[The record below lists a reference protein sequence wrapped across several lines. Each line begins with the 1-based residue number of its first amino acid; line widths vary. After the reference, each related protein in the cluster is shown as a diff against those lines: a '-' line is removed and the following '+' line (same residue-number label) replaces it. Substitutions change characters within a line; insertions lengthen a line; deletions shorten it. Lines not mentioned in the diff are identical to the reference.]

1 MLVPLTIEFTV
12 DILLMQR
19 TVSQFEIFLGLVYW
33 RLVIRA
39 PKVSKGNP
47 GTSDDNGTIKLHRRR
62 RRKRKKKTVERDEA
76 SCLQRR
82 TRYLL
87 IKIKLEQNLI
97 DAYSGDGW
105 NGQSREKIKPEKELL
120 RAQKQIV
127 KCKIGIRDAIRELDS
142 LSCVGSI
149 ADSLMHPDGSVF
161 HEHDIFKEATACS
174 DVENAGLNHAEVWP
188 SEDSED
194 EDYNPE
200 TNENSNSRSGIEEN
214 MSNDSSLSSLFSS
227 SDGTISYSDSEHYS
241 YLEKPFNIISRNK
254 NRVDLFDSVDNYDSG
269 PSNEC
274 AITSYR
280 RQRRDVD
287 YKKLH
292 DEMFG
297 KEPPENEAQSEDE
310 DWGPNRRKR
319 SKMEAT
325 TGTCMANP
333 VNEDGSSNLALTA
346 KISCD
351 KKQLFRIPPD
361 AVEVSKWFK
370 NARYA
375 ALRMRK
381 NETTNAVKNQDT
393 SISMN
398 ESLSEDLDLPGRRV
412 SKSFRQVSGRR
423 MLVLERTFN
432 KGGTGCQLDEKTDS
446 EQLYLTEVERLCRLE
461 DKLQSLKKTLLS
473 CMDEDKQTTKTC
485 VREENVIY
493 VPVAELLPLTPSL
506 SLSPQNGASVPV
518 AEQLP
523 PANTAN
529 GHDSILL
536 MRGIL

>member
-1 MLVPLTIEFTV
+1 MVSGIAESGRRSKKMKTSRKKLICYTPKKSS
-12 DILLMQR
+12 LLGKELHSKLDSESAKKSLRKVSYSGRCRLKPNTFMKKRGIRRKFLNGKPVKTMQKISHH
-19 TVSQFEIFLGLVYW
+19 TSVNGQCLS
-33 RLVIRA
+33 RLSTNGSSCMC
-39 PKVSKGNP
+39 SKGNP

-105 NGQSREKIKPEKELL
+105 NGQR
-120 RAQKQIV
+120 
-127 KCKIGIRDAIRELDS
+127 C
-142 LSCVGSI
+142 
-149 ADSLMHPDGSVF
+149 
-161 HEHDIFKEATACS
+161 
-174 DVENAGLNHAEVWP
+174 
-188 SEDSED
+188 
-194 EDYNPE
+194 
-200 TNENSNSRSGIEEN
+200 
-214 MSNDSSLSSLFSS
+214 
-227 SDGTISYSDSEHYS
+227 
-241 YLEKPFNIISRNK
+241 
-254 NRVDLFDSVDNYDSG
+254 
-269 PSNEC
+269 
-274 AITSYR
+274 
-280 RQRRDVD
+280 
-287 YKKLH
+287 
-292 DEMFG
+292 EMFG

-319 SKMEAT
+319 RKMEAT

-333 VNEDGSSNLALTA
+333 VNEDGTSKLALTA

-361 AVEVSKWFK
+361 AVEVIRLALFNVVGFSYVLWFHVISATDQALLWSKLHLFHSLTFFYALQQKLRLAFAENELPSRSAKENLSKQLGISSEKVWYCIVSKWFK

-381 NETTNAVKNQDT
+381 
-393 SISMN
+393 
-398 ESLSEDLDLPGRRV
+398 V

-423 MLVLERTFN
+423 RLVLERTFN
-432 KGGTGCQLDEKTDS
+432 NGGTGCQLDEKTDS

-473 CMDEDKQTTKTC
+473 CMDEDKLTTKTC

-493 VPVAELLPLTPSL
+493 VPVAEVKEK
-506 SLSPQNGASVPV
+506 A
-518 AEQLP
+518 
-523 PANTAN
+523 
-529 GHDSILL
+529 
-536 MRGIL
+536 

>member
-1 MLVPLTIEFTV
+1 IVGRRTNLLVPSSLFVLFGLLLLLLLLLESLNPRGRPLDFLKNASWRRCRHALTPSAENFGQ
-12 DILLMQR
+12 DCRRDLRHDAAWGGAGLLDGVLLER

-39 PKVSKGNP
+39 PK
-47 GTSDDNGTIKLHRRR
+47 
-62 RRKRKKKTVERDEA
+62 
-76 SCLQRR
+76 
-82 TRYLL
+82 
-87 IKIKLEQNLI
+87 
-97 DAYSGDGW
+97 
-105 NGQSREKIKPEKELL
+105 
-120 RAQKQIV
+120 
-127 KCKIGIRDAIRELDS
+127 
-142 LSCVGSI
+142 
-149 ADSLMHPDGSVF
+149 
-161 HEHDIFKEATACS
+161 
-174 DVENAGLNHAEVWP
+174 
-188 SEDSED
+188 
-194 EDYNPE
+194 
-200 TNENSNSRSGIEEN
+200 
-214 MSNDSSLSSLFSS
+214 
-227 SDGTISYSDSEHYS
+227 
-241 YLEKPFNIISRNK
+241 
-254 NRVDLFDSVDNYDSG
+254 
-269 PSNEC
+269 
-274 AITSYR
+274 
-280 RQRRDVD
+280 
-287 YKKLH
+287 
-292 DEMFG
+292 EMFG

-536 MRGIL
+536 MRGI

>member
-1 MLVPLTIEFTV
+1 MHILEMVGTARVPPGDQAWLCKFCTCK
-12 DILLMQR
+12 
-19 TVSQFEIFLGLVYW
+19 FEILEAINAHLG
-33 RLVIRA
+33 
-39 PKVSKGNP
+39 
-47 GTSDDNGTIKLHRRR
+47 T
-62 RRKRKKKTVERDEA
+62 
-76 SCLQRR
+76 CF
-82 TRYLL
+82 
-87 IKIKLEQNLI
+87 
-97 DAYSGDGW
+97 
-105 NGQSREKIKPEKELL
+105 
-120 RAQKQIV
+120 
-127 KCKIGIRDAIRELDS
+127 
-142 LSCVGSI
+142 
-149 ADSLMHPDGSVF
+149 SVNSNW
-161 HEHDIFKEATACS
+161 EDIFKEATACS
-174 DVENAGLNHAEVWP
+174 DVENTGLNHAEVWP

-214 MSNDSSLSSLFSS
+214 MSNDSSSSSLFSS

-241 YLEKPFNIISRNK
+241 YLEKPFNIISRSK
-254 NRVDLFDSVDNYDSG
+254 NRVDLFDSVGNYDSG

-297 KEPPENEAQSEDE
+297 KEPPENVAQSEDE

-319 SKMEAT
+319 RKMEET
-325 TGTCMANP
+325 TSTCMANP
-333 VNEDGSSNLALTA
+333 VNEDGSSNLALTE

-361 AVEVSKWFK
+361 AVEKLRLAFAENELPSRSAKENLSKQLGISSEKVSKWFK

-398 ESLSEDLDLPGRRV
+398 ESLSEDLGPPGCRV
-412 SKSFRQVSGRR
+412 GKSFRQVSGRR
-423 MLVLERTFN
+423 RLVLERTFN

-473 CMDEDKQTTKTC
+473 CMDEDKLTTKTC
-485 VREENVIY
+485 VREETVIY
-493 VPVAELLPLTPSL
+493 VPVAEVKEK
-506 SLSPQNGASVPV
+506 A
-518 AEQLP
+518 
-523 PANTAN
+523 
-529 GHDSILL
+529 
-536 MRGIL
+536 

>member
-1 MLVPLTIEFTV
+1 MVSGIAESGRRSKKMKTSRKKLICYTPKKSS
-12 DILLMQR
+12 LLGKELHSKLDSESAKKSLRKVSYSGRCRLKPNTFMKKRGIRRKFLNGKPVKTMQKISHH
-19 TVSQFEIFLGLVYW
+19 TSVNGQCLS
-33 RLVIRA
+33 RLSTNGSSCMC
-39 PKVSKGNP
+39 SKGNP

-105 NGQSREKIKPEKELL
+105 NGQRCIKPEKELL

-142 LSCVGSI
+142 LSC
-149 ADSLMHPDGSVF
+149 
-161 HEHDIFKEATACS
+161 
-174 DVENAGLNHAEVWP
+174 
-188 SEDSED
+188 
-194 EDYNPE
+194 
-200 TNENSNSRSGIEEN
+200 
-214 MSNDSSLSSLFSS
+214 
-227 SDGTISYSDSEHYS
+227 
-241 YLEKPFNIISRNK
+241 
-254 NRVDLFDSVDNYDSG
+254 
-269 PSNEC
+269 
-274 AITSYR
+274 
-280 RQRRDVD
+280 
-287 YKKLH
+287 
-292 DEMFG
+292 EMFG

-319 SKMEAT
+319 RKMEAT

-333 VNEDGSSNLALTA
+333 VNEDGTSKLALTA

-361 AVEVSKWFK
+361 AVEVIRLALFNVVGFSYVLWFHVISATDQALLWSKLHLFHSLTFFYALQQKLRLAFAENELPSRSAKENLSKQLGISSEKVWYCIVSKWFK

-381 NETTNAVKNQDT
+381 
-393 SISMN
+393 
-398 ESLSEDLDLPGRRV
+398 V

-423 MLVLERTFN
+423 RLVLERTFN
-432 KGGTGCQLDEKTDS
+432 NGGTGCQLDEKTDS

-473 CMDEDKQTTKTC
+473 CMDEDKLTTKTC

-493 VPVAELLPLTPSL
+493 VPVAEVKEK
-506 SLSPQNGASVPV
+506 A
-518 AEQLP
+518 
-523 PANTAN
+523 
-529 GHDSILL
+529 
-536 MRGIL
+536 

>member
-1 MLVPLTIEFTV
+1 MLVPLTI
-12 DILLMQR
+12 D
-19 TVSQFEIFLGLVYW
+19 
-33 RLVIRA
+33 
-39 PKVSKGNP
+39 KGNP

-361 AVEVSKWFK
+361 AVEKLRLAFAENELPSRSAKENLSKQLGISSEKVSKWFK

-493 VPVAELLPLTPSL
+493 VPVAEVKEK
-506 SLSPQNGASVPV
+506 A
-518 AEQLP
+518 
-523 PANTAN
+523 
-529 GHDSILL
+529 
-536 MRGIL
+536 